1 MSAPM
6 VAPQIA
12 NFYKARGKCIGKGM
26 KLCCNGDAPA
36 VGVFNTTPS

>member
-1 MSAPM
+1 M
-6 VAPQIA
+6 VALQIA
-12 NFYKARGKCIGKGM
+12 NFYKARCKHVGKAI